1 LIALPDN
8 YEKPIVE
15 EYSEENSHSQAEDL
29 SSIESSNDYDD
40 DQMIPTRDEKDEF
53 LRRMGKMMVK

>member
-1 LIALPDN
+1 MPDN
-8 YEKPIVE
+8 YENPIVE

-40 DQMIPTRDEKDEF
+40 DQMIPTRYEKDEF